1 MNQYLSSVIIALIT
15 GVISVITLVI
25 QKRSDKVI
33 NKIDEQTMFIEREKE
48 IKFKLKQ
55 KEKEK
60 ESIIHEMMI
69 LILDTNLFIV
79 TNPDLDEQNK
89 PRIDEALKSS
99 IELKGRFNNICEDI
113 KDIEKEYEMLLDMTS
128 DLQKELSKFNTSQ

>member
-1 MNQYLSSVIIALIT
+1 MDQYLSSVIIALIT

-89 PRIDEALKSS
+89 HRIDEALKSS